1 MLRARFLHLLGRR
14 VGVGGLLRLL
24 ACLLACLLLLFE
36 TFSNVSFTSKSSFQF
51 GFGQEEGRPHV
62 FLTRRRT
69 KGKMSA
75 GPCVFFS
82 VSHVPW

>member
-1 MLRARFLHLLGRR
+1 MVYFP
-14 VGVGGLLRLL
+14 
-24 ACLLACLLLLFE
+24 CLLACLLLLFE
-36 TFSNVSFTSKSSFQF
+36 SFSNVSFTSKSSFQF

-62 FLTRRRT
+62 FLTRWRT

>member
-1 MLRARFLHLLGRR
+1 MLRACFLHLLGRR
-14 VGVGGLLRLL
+14 VGVGGLL
-24 ACLLACLLLLFE
+24 CLLACCCFLKASLMFPLHL
-36 TFSNVSFTSKSSFQF
+36 SLPFQF

-62 FLTRRRT
+62 FLTRWRT

>member
-1 MLRARFLHLLGRR
+1 MLLAPAGQEGR
-14 VGVGGLLRLL
+14 GGWFTFL

-36 TFSNVSFTSKSSFQF
+36 SFSNVSFTSKSSFQF

-62 FLTRRRT
+62 FLTRWRT